1 MLQVPWAIFAD
12 TSGQFSPAV
21 QLATVSRFLLP
32 ALLASSV
39 PVLVT
44 FYTSRLDLVLKNIS
58 AAPKGSEECRSSI
71 LTARMCSLHL
81 VSALYSRLEAAMVH
95 GHSEVTGMAAV
106 SLVR

>member
-81 VSALYSRLEAAMVH
+81 VSALYSRLEDAMVH
-95 GHSEVTGMAAV
+95 GHSEVTGMAAE